1 MPLNKTFV
9 FIAFAFVTTSIFAQ
23 GANHIKIRKISQTVE
38 FREDFSSTTE
48 AFVDREALT
57 EQGAIVAGKHSQTII
72 SSLGKY
78 EILDAYTLKP
88 DGYKLPVPIENIQ
101 IQKGIAAHGTGQSRP
116 DADVYLITFPDLKKG
131 DRSIIKYRLTQY
143 YPALPKWASFH
154 DVLEPGV
161 AFDEVNVLV
170 KAPSTMQIA
179 VSGRG
184 SNPIKTVDGGSDIWS
199 FSTSQPTPKRTE
211 SNVANGLIDYPHI
224 MASTLKNHEEVVQAY
239 AVQSDAELAITPE
252 IETLA
257 KQITEGSKSPKEKAS
272 ALHDWV
278 RNNIRY
284 VAQYLHTGGW
294 KPHSLDW
301 ILKNRYGDCK
311 DHVLLL
317 QALFKASGIESVPA
331 LVSLF
336 NEYSLPEAPTV
347 YSFNHVILYLPE
359 LDIFT
364 DPTSSQIPFG
374 ALPWAA
380 AGKPAAV
387 ALRTGAKIL
396 STPYF
401 FPENNQ
407 LFVKTRMAVS
417 KQGQG
422 MGNVEVAAHGHAATL
437 LQDRLEQIP
446 SGMGASAVQKMLEGT
461 KLQGRGFAQYPAVQR
476 QRQDQALHVN
486 DLEIDNLLSDA
497 SAGAL
502 NPHPYLG
509 APVYIKD
516 HLGSHTAPSRDYAY
530 PCAPVQ
536 IREEFELEFDP
547 AFQLT
552 RVPADFRES
561 HPDGILF
568 EAHYAKEN
576 NTVKG
581 WRQLTLSHPR
591 HVCSS
596 ADYAARKPSLDRIAQ
611 HLRGAVLYQQ

>member
-1 MPLNKTFV
+1 MHPNKAAAL
-9 FIAFAFVTTSIFAQ
+9 IALAFTATLTFAQ
-23 GANHIKIRKISQTVE
+23 SANHIKIKNISQTIE
-38 FREDFSSTTE
+38 FREDFSSITE
-48 AFVDREALT
+48 ALVEREALT
-57 EQGAIVAGKHSQTII
+57 EQGAIAAGKYSKTII
-72 SSLGKY
+72 NSLEKY

-88 DGYKLPVPIENIQ
+88 DGRKLPVPTDNVQ
-101 IQKGIAAHGTGQSRP
+101 IQKGIAASGTNKSRP
-116 DADVYLITFPDLKKG
+116 DADVHLITFPDLRKG
-131 DRSIIKYRLTQY
+131 DKSVIKYKLVRY
-143 YPALPKWASFH
+143 HPALPKWASFY
-154 DVLEPGV
+154 DILVPQV
-161 AFDEVNVLV
+161 AFDKVNVLV

-184 SNPIKTVDGGSDIWS
+184 SKPIKTVDGGNDIWS
-199 FSTSQPTPKRTE
+199 FSISQPTPKPTE
-211 SNVANGLIDYPHI
+211 PNIANELIDFPYI
-224 MASTLKNHEEVVQAY
+224 MASTLKSHEEVAQAY
-239 AVQSDAELAITPE
+239 ATQSDAELIIIPE
-252 IETLA
+252 IEALA
-257 KQITEGSKSPKEKAS
+257 KQITEGANSPKEKAA
-272 ALHDWV
+272 ALHDWM
-278 RNNIRY
+278 RKNIRY
-284 VAQYLHTGGW
+284 VAQYLYTGGW

-317 QALFKASGIESVPA
+317 QALLKASGIESVPA
-331 LVSLF
+331 LISLF
-336 NEYSLPEAPTV
+336 NEYSLPEVPTTL
-347 YSFNHVILYLPE
+347 SFNHVILYLPE

-364 DPTSSQIPFG
+364 DPTSSKIPFG
-374 ALPWAA
+374 ALPWTA

-396 STPYF
+396 TTPHF
-401 FPENNQ
+401 SPENNQ
-407 LFVKTRMAVS
+407 LLVKTRMAVS
-417 KQGQG
+417 KQGKG
-422 MGNVEVAAHGHAATL
+422 MGNVEVAAHGHAATS

-446 SGMGASAVQKMLEGT
+446 SGMGASALQKMLEGA

-486 DLEIDNLLSDA
+486 GLEIDNLLNDA

-516 HLGSHTAPSRDYAY
+516 YLGSHATPSRDYAY
-530 PCAPVQ
+530 PCMPAQ

-547 AFQLT
+547 AFELT

-576 NTVKG
+576 HTVKG

-596 ADYAARKPSLDRIAQ
+596 ADYAARKPSMDRIAQ

>member
-1 MPLNKTFV
+1 MK
-9 FIAFAFVTTSIFAQ
+9 
-23 GANHIKIRKISQTVE
+23 
-38 FREDFSSTTE
+38 
-48 AFVDREALT
+48 
-57 EQGAIVAGKHSQTII
+57 
-72 SSLGKY
+72 
-78 EILDAYTLKP
+78 
-88 DGYKLPVPIENIQ
+88 
-101 IQKGIAAHGTGQSRP
+101 
-116 DADVYLITFPDLKKG
+116 
-131 DRSIIKYRLTQY
+131 
-143 YPALPKWASFH
+143 
-154 DVLEPGV
+154 
-161 AFDEVNVLV
+161 
-170 KAPSTMQIA
+170 IA
-179 VSGRG
+179 VSGH
-184 SNPIKTVDGGSDIWS
+184 SSKPIKTVDGGNDIWS
-199 FSTSQPTPKRTE
+199 FSTSQTIPKPPE
-211 SNVANGLIDYPHI
+211 SNIANGLIDFPHI
-224 MASTLKNHEEVVQAY
+224 MASTLKSHEEVVHTY
-239 AVQSDAELAITPE
+239 ATQSDAELTITPE

-257 KQITEGSKSPKEKAS
+257 KKITEGSNSPKEKAS
-272 ALHDWV
+272 ALYDWV

-284 VAQYLHTGGW
+284 VAQYLYTGSW

-317 QALFKASGIESVPA
+317 QALFKVSGIESVPA

-336 NEYSLPEAPTV
+336 NEYSLPEVPTV
-347 YSFNHVILYLPE
+347 HSFNHVILYLPE

-364 DPTSSQIPFG
+364 DPTSSKIPFG

-387 ALRTGAKIL
+387 ALRTGAKVL
-396 STPYF
+396 TTPYF
-401 FPENNQ
+401 LPENNQ
-407 LFVKTRMAVS
+407 LLVKTRMAVS

-422 MGNVEVAAHGHAATL
+422 KGNVEVAAHGHAATL

-446 SGMGASAVQKMLEGT
+446 SGMGASAVQKMLEGA

-476 QRQDQALHVN
+476 QRQDQALHVS

-516 HLGSHTAPSRDYAY
+516 YLGSHSAPSRDYAY
-530 PCAPVQ
+530 PCVPVQ

-547 AFQLT
+547 AFELT

-568 EAHYAKEN
+568 EAHYAKESH
-576 NTVKG
+576 TVKG

-611 HLRGAVLYQQ
+611 HLRGAVLYQQQ